1 MTPSFAWLVGIWGA
15 VAAVL
20 TILYLIREQRPRL
33 EVPFLG
39 LFLADE
45 RVTRR
50 EALGGRLRRP
60 GSLLLQLLLLAL
72 LGCGLQECARRWDP
86 SEQTLVL
93 VIDTSATTGVPAESG
108 SDTAVLDLAKR
119 RAAFWLASLGPSD
132 AAVVI
137 EMSATPKVVVG
148 RTTDLLLARRTIEA
162 LQPKK
167 TSANPK
173 RALALAAAIAAPGQK
188 RIVVLTEELERLP
201 SESSAEIVVD
211 VLRAHPIPQNLSV
224 RSFAAR
230 RVRGGAGQFEVTFE
244 LAHSGESEARVLVEL
259 ERLDDR
265 GAAAGVLEARE
276 LRLTP
281 GQVYRGELR
290 DLTGAPGPLRLEARL
305 LTDRESFL
313 ADNEAFAVLAEERLY
328 KILCVGPES
337 LYLDA
342 ALLSVARSRITHI
355 SPQAYP
361 PRDATG
367 NPVPYD
373 LTVFSG
379 QAPPRTRE
387 TGVALY
393 LGATGPNLPVATGAT
408 LKMFGF
414 DEFARE
420 SRLFRFFDPYE
431 TLALKGSSLVSGAS
445 DRVLAKSSDKPIL
458 VFGERPEGRFLA
470 LGFAPEESDFVL
482 RPAFPLFVRGAFEEL
497 FGPDDE
503 GFVPAV
509 TPGQRLRL
517 PLPEAG
523 SGGVALRGP
532 LRGRDAP
539 EERPVALSSG
549 ELRVELEEAGLY
561 EVGQEGRA
569 LALIAVSL
577 GGTDEVPSSRQK
589 SGEPPEAPPKTSE
602 LARVEPPASDRGYRI
617 WVGLALALAM
627 LEFTSFH
634 RRWTA

>member
-15 VAAVL
+15 VAAAL

-39 LFLADE
+39 LFLADD

-72 LGCGLQECARRWDP
+72 LGCGLRECARRWDP
-86 SEQTLVL
+86 SEETLVL
-93 VIDTSATTGVPAESG
+93 VIDTSARAGVLVEPG
-108 SDTAVLDLAKR
+108 SEAIVLDQVKH
-119 RAAFWLASLGPSD
+119 RAAAWLESLGPSD

-137 EMSATPKVVVG
+137 EMSATPKVVLG
-148 RTTDLLLARRTIEA
+148 RTTDFLLARRIIEG
-162 LQPKK
+162 LRPKK
-167 TSANPK
+167 TNASPE
-173 RALALAAAIAAPGQK
+173 RVLALAAAIASPGEK
-188 RIVVLTEELERLP
+188 RVVVLTGDPDRLP
-201 SESSAEIVVD
+201 SERGNEVVVDALPSSANS
-211 VLRAHPIPQNLSV
+211 PNLSV

-244 LAHSGESEARVLVEL
+244 LVYSGESEARVLVEL
-259 ERLDDR
+259 ERLDEKGR
-265 GAAAGVLEARE
+265 AAGVLEAQE

-281 GQVYRGELR
+281 RQTYRGELR
-290 DLTGAPGPLRLEARL
+290 HLTGAPGPLRLEARL
-305 LTDRESFL
+305 LTGSETFL

-342 ALLSVARSRITHI
+342 ALLSVARSHITHL
-355 SPQAYP
+355 SAEAYP
-361 PRDATG
+361 PRDASE
-367 NPVPYD
+367 NPVLYD

-379 QAPPRTRE
+379 EAPMRIRE
-387 TGVALY
+387 TGFALY
-393 LGATGPNLPVATGAT
+393 LGASGPNLPVLTGT
-408 LKMFGF
+408 SLKMFGF
-414 DEFARE
+414 DEFARD

-431 TLALKGSSLVSGAS
+431 TLALKGVSLIPGAS
-445 DRVLAKSSDKPIL
+445 DRVLARSGDNPIL
-458 VFGERPEGRFLA
+458 VLGERPEGRFLA
-470 LGFAPEESDFVL
+470 LGFAPEDSDFVL

-509 TPGQRLRL
+509 APGQPLRL
-517 PLPEAG
+517 ALPEAG
-523 SGGVALRGP
+523 PGVVTLRGP
-532 LRGRDAP
+532 LRGANSS
-539 EERPVALSSG
+539 EERSVTLASG

-561 EVGQEGRA
+561 QVEQSGRS

-577 GGTDEVPSSRQK
+577 SGSDEVTSLRQGSK
-589 SGEPPEAPPKTSE
+589 PPDAPPKAEE
-602 LARVEPPASDRGYRI
+602 LARVESPASEHGYRVWI
-617 WVGLALALAM
+617 ALALALA
-627 LEFTSFH
+627 LFEFASFH